1 MGSMDWDCGGADY
14 WRDSVD
20 LLLLWL
26 VDLL

>member
-1 MGSMDWDCGGADY
+1 MGTMDWDCGGVDY

-20 LLLLWL
+20 FFLLWL